1 MSKKTKKQIEQYEHS
16 KEERSNIPHVGLV
29 TPESDP
35 ETGEKKTYEYDPHLD
50 PQLQWAGKNKSQDS
64 ESIVDKIHTSFN
76 FQKGSNPQ
84 TISFNAGEKLFS
96 KEYPPITSEY
106 IGKLPIPKMA
116 MENPYGTPLDIT
128 TDYLGTPVNQKKVM
142 PGPFQEIKSKENKFI
157 VWPKKNSQKRKL

>member
-1 MSKKTKKQIEQYEHS
+1 MSKKTKKQIEQYHN
-16 KEERSNIPHVGLV
+16 NIFIGNGLDGISGKSIGCRLNNNV
-29 TPESDP
+29 YLE
-35 ETGEKKTYEYDPHLD
+35 GA
-50 PQLQWAGKNKSQDS
+50 QKNKSQDS
-64 ESIVDKIHTSFN
+64 ESIVDKVHTSFN

-116 MENPYGTPLDIT
+116 MENPDGTPLDIT